1 MKIIIHR
8 GTHQIGGVAAEISSA
23 KTRIVID
30 MGDELSLD
38 PDFVPEQ
45 LVIPGVT
52 DGNCQCDGVLFTH
65 NHGDHI
71 GQYLNIREDIP
82 LYIGELSKEIQLL
95 SDWKGT
101 QQNKQRIQKAN
112 TFKPGESFVIG
123 DIQITPYLIDHSS
136 CDSYMFLIETEGKR
150 ILHTGDFRTHGFRG
164 KALPKI
170 LDKLVGKVDVL
181 ITEGTTLSRPQEPV
195 MTEHEL
201 QQKVKEY
208 IHDYKYVFVLCA
220 ATNLER
226 VCGLAHAVP
235 RGKYFIC
242 DEYQEKLLKLIE
254 SSRGK
259 YSPLYRNHK
268 VTVYGDNLADRF
280 NERGFLMV
288 VRANMKFIGILKKF
302 DPAKSVILCSLWDGY
317 RTKPSSTIPDFLSF
331 CKWVPLHTSGHAS
344 LDDIRMVIE
353 KTKPSLI
360 IPIHTQQPEV
370 LQKCCPESNVV
381 LLKDGEELRL
391 NNQGYSR

>member
-1 MKIIIHR
+1 LKIVIHR
-8 GTHQIGGVAAEISSA
+8 GTHQIGGVATEISSTQ
-23 KTRIVID
+23 TRIIID
-30 MGDELSLD
+30 MGDELSLN
-38 PDFVPEQ
+38 PDYVPER
-45 LVIPGVT
+45 LDIPDVT
-52 DGNCQCDGVLFTH
+52 DGNCHCDGVLFTH

-71 GQYLNIREDIP
+71 GQYVNILKDIP

-101 QQNKQRIQKAN
+101 QQSKQRIQEAHI
-112 TFKPGESFVIG
+112 FKPGEPFVIG
-123 DIQITPYLIDHSS
+123 DMRITPYLIDHSS

-208 IHDYKYVFVLCA
+208 LHDYKYVFVLCA

-254 SSRGK
+254 LFRGN

-268 VTVYGDNLADRF
+268 VTVYGDNLLDRF
-280 NERGFLMV
+280 RARGFLMV
-288 VRANMKFIGILKKF
+288 VRANSKFTGILKEF
-302 DPAKSVILCSLWDGY
+302 DPAQSVMIYSLWDGY
-317 RTKPSSTIPDFLSF
+317 RTKPGSTIPDFLSF
-331 CKWVPLHTSGHAS
+331 CKWEPLHTSGHAS
-344 LDDIRMVIE
+344 IDDIHMVIE

-360 IPIHTQQPEV
+360 IPIHTERPEV
-370 LQKCCPESNVV
+370 LQQCCPFSNVI
-381 LLKDGEELRL
+381 LLKDGEEM
-391 NNQGYSR
+391 SF

>member
-1 MKIIIHR
+1 MKIIVHR
-8 GTHQIGGVAAEISSA
+8 GTHQIGGVATEISSA
-23 KTRIVID
+23 QTRIIID
-30 MGDELSLD
+30 MGDELSLY

-45 LVIPGVT
+45 LDIPGVT
-52 DGNCQCDGVLFTH
+52 DRSSECDGVLFTH

-71 GQYLNIREDIP
+71 GQYINIREDIP

-95 SDWKGT
+95 SDRKVT
-101 QQNKQRIQKAN
+101 PQNKQRIQKAN
-112 TFKPGESFVIG
+112 TFKPGEPFMIG
-123 DIQITPYLIDHSS
+123 DMRIKPFLIDHSS
-136 CDSYMFLIETEGKR
+136 CDSYIFLIEAEGKC

-170 LDKLVGKVDVL
+170 LDKLVGKIDIL
-181 ITEGTTLSRPQEPV
+181 ITEGTTLSRPQEPM

-201 QQKVKEY
+201 QQRIKEY
-208 IHDYKYVFVLCA
+208 IHHYKYVFVLCA

-254 SSRGK
+254 LFRGN

-268 VTVYGDNLADRF
+268 VTVFGDNLLDRF
-280 NERGFLMV
+280 KERGFLMV
-288 VRANMKFIGILKKF
+288 VRANSRFKGILKKF
-302 DPAKSVILCSLWDGY
+302 DSTQSVILYSLWDGY

-331 CKWVPLHTSGHAS
+331 CKWEPLHTSGHAS

-353 KTKPSLI
+353 KTMPSFI
-360 IPIHTQQPEV
+360 IPIHTEQPDV
-370 LQKCCPESNVV
+370 LQQCCPTSNVV
-381 LLKDGEELRL
+381 LLKDGEEL
-391 NNQGYSR
+391 SV